1 MREMETQFVIYDK
14 SFKFSKRIIK
24 LYKYLTNE
32 KKEFVISKQI
42 LRSGTS
48 IGANIVEAKYAQSD
62 KDFLHKLS
70 VSLKESA
77 ETKYWLELL
86 KDDYLSDKEANALL
100 NDNEEIIKILV
111 ATTKKLK
118 NKLND

>member
-1 MREMETQFVIYDK
+1 METQFVIYDK

-70 VSLKESA
+70 ISLKESA

-86 KDDYLSDKEANALL
+86 KEDYLSDKEANTLL
-100 NDNEEIIKILV
+100 NDNEEIIRILV
-111 ATTKKLK
+111 STTKKLK
-118 NKLND
+118 NKLTD

>member
-62 KDFLHKLS
+62 KDFLHKWS

-111 ATTKKLK
+111 VTTKKLK

>member
-1 MREMETQFVIYDK
+1 MENQFVIYDK

-24 LYKYLTNE
+24 LHKYLTNE
-32 KKEFVISKQI
+32 KKIVISKQI

-70 VSLKESA
+70 ISLKESA

-86 KDDYLSDKEANALL
+86 KDDYLSDKETNTLL
-100 NDNEEIIKILV
+100 NDNEEILKILV
-111 ATTKKLK
+111 STTKKLK
-118 NKLND
+118 NKLNEE